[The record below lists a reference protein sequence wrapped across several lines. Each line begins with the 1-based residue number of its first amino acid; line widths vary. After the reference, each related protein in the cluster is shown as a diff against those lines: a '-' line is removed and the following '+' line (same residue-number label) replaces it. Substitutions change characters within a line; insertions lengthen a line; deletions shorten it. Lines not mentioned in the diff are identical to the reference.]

1 MTDGHPPVR
10 RAGRARTD
18 RELLA
23 WAGSHLAAGDP
34 ARVARIE
41 AEISAGF
48 DALSRIERAVS
59 VFGSAR
65 TKPGSGHFEL
75 ARETSK
81 ALGDVGFSIITGGG
95 GGVMEAAN
103 MGARDA
109 GALSVGCNIELPR
122 EQKPNAFLDISLT
135 FEHFFVRKLMFVR
148 YASAFVIVPGG
159 FGTLDEMFEALTLMQ
174 TGKIDH
180 FPVVLMDR
188 EHWDGLIDWLRER
201 LVAGGMLTPDELHL
215 IHLADSP
222 SEAVEIV
229 LSETIAPPRRPAG

>member
-1 MTDGHPPVR
+1 MSAEQRPHPQ

-41 AEISAGF
+41 AEISSGF
-48 DALSRIERAVS
+48 DALSKIERAVS

-65 TKPGSGHFEL
+65 TKPNDEHYLL
-75 ARETSK
+75 ARETSR
-81 ALGDVGFSIITGGG
+81 ALGEAGFSIITGGG
-95 GGVMEAAN
+95 PGIMEAAN
-103 MGARDA
+103 RGARDA
-109 GALSVGCNIELPR
+109 GALSVGCNIELPH
-122 EQKPNAFLDISLT
+122 EQEPNPYLDLSLT

-174 TGKIDH
+174 TGKIEH
-180 FPVVLMDR
+180 FPVVLLDR
-188 EHWDGLIDWLRER
+188 GHWTGMVDWIRDR
-201 LVAGGMLTPDELHL
+201 LVTGGMLSEDELHL
-215 IHLADSP
+215 IHMADSP
-222 SEAVEIV
+222 SEAVQVV
-229 LSETIAPPRRPAG
+229 LSETVWPPSA